1 MSSSAKSALVLR
13 AEVLR
18 DEVLRHEF
26 LDSLDTIVI
35 ESDSEVEEVQ
45 ELTFEDL
52 DKDLGFLDKSSSD
65 DDVKFLKRVDKKTS
79 KKRFT
84 KKRKV
89 KEAVIPYIRKQANNN
104 SCCKRKTTQGRE
116 EIPDSRQ
123 SNHENKNRVHK
134 FRFVTGYIRV
144 FFKEK
149 LEI

>member
-13 AEVLR
+13 AEVLC

-35 ESDSEVEEVQ
+35 ESDSEVEEVH

-79 KKRFT
+79 KKGLR
-84 KKRKV
+84 KRGK
-89 KEAVIPYIRKQANNN
+89 
-104 SCCKRKTTQGRE
+104 
-116 EIPDSRQ
+116 
-123 SNHENKNRVHK
+123 
-134 FRFVTGYIRV
+134 
-144 FFKEK
+144 
-149 LEI
+149 